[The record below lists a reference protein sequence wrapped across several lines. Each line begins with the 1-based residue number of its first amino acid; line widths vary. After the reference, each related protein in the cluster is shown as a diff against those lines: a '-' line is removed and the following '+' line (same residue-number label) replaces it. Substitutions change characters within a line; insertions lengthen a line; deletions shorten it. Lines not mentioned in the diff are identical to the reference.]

1 MIMNIYLKELEHT
14 DLISINNWRN
24 DHAIMDKLGGVYR
37 FISTPI
43 DQKWYESYLLNR
55 QNNIRLSIFS
65 ENNSQLLGVVYL
77 LNIDWI
83 VRSAEFAI
91 CIGEIEAQ
99 GKGVGES
106 ATRLILDHAFKDLNL
121 QRVYLTVLETNTRA
135 INLYKKVGF
144 IEEGRLRK
152 AAFKNGHYVDL
163 IQMAVF
169 VGEVNVMKK
178 IKI

>member
-1 MIMNIYLKELEHT
+1 MDIYLKELEHA
-14 DLISINNWRN
+14 DLISINKWRN
-24 DHAIMDKLGGVYR
+24 DHAIIDTLGGVYR
-37 FISTPI
+37 FISISI
-43 DQKWYESYLLNR
+43 DQKWYESYLVNR
-55 QNNIRLSIFS
+55 QNNIRLTIFS
-65 ENNSQLLGVVYL
+65 ENINQLLGVVYL

-83 VRSAEFAI
+83 IRSAEFAI
-91 CIGEIEAQ
+91 CIGEIDAQ
-99 GKGVGES
+99 GKGAGES

-121 QRVYLTVLETNTRA
+121 KRVYLTVLETNTRA

-169 VGEVNVMKK
+169 VDELN
-178 IKI
+178 I